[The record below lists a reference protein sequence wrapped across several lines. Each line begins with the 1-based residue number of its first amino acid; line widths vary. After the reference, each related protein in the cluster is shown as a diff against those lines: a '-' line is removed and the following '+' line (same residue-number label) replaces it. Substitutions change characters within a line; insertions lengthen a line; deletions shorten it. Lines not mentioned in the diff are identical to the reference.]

1 MKYAKNVGYATRSL
15 SEIINNFITKELIDI
30 DWEVVA
36 IDPIKDKVVFRCV
49 SEEKTSQPISE
60 LDLSHRIRICFEILN
75 IKTIADITE
84 HTARE
89 FYIMRNI
96 GKKSFKRIERILKD
110 NGLEFKPRTHRR

>member
-1 MKYAKNVGYATRSL
+1 MSKAEKKGL
-15 SEIINNFITKELIDI
+15 LIDI
-30 DWEVVA
+30 LLDILNGTIDGDKLMKVGRA
-36 IDPIKDKVVFRCV
+36 IKQIEELFENL
-49 SEEKTSQPISE
+49 EEKTSQPISE